1 MNLMTHAKLSADP
14 DAASADVLFHA
25 TGDCAFGTV
34 LIACST
40 RGVCA
45 ILLGDAARALED
57 DLARRFP
64 HATFV
69 PNEAMVRDDLAKV
82 VRYADKPSEGLDL
95 TLDMRGTAIQR
106 RVRNAIRSIPPGK
119 TKSYM
124 QVARLINAAYP
135 LVTARIV
142 ANACAANPLALVVPC
157 HRVIRADG
165 ELGGYCWGIECK
177 RELLEKEA
185 SYETRQTNR

>member
-1 MNLMTHAKLSADP
+1 MNLMTHAELSADP
-14 DAASADVLFHA
+14 AATTADVPFYA
-25 TGDCAFGTV
+25 TGDCALGTV
-34 LIACST
+34 LIARSI

-45 ILLGDAARALED
+45 ILLGDDACSLED

-64 HATFV
+64 HSTFV

-82 VRYADKPSEGLDL
+82 ARCTDKPSEELDF
-95 TLDMRGTAIQR
+95 TLDMRGTPIQR
-106 RVRNAIRSIPPGK
+106 RVWNAIRSIPLGK

-135 LVTARIV
+135 QVTARIV
-142 ANACAANPLALVVPC
+142 ANACAANPLAIVIPC

-165 ELGGYCWGIECK
+165 ELAGYCWGLGRK

-185 SYETRQTNR
+185 SA